1 MRCRDPQGYAD
12 AAHQYV
18 AMGYR
23 YIAPGGLVR
32 SPTKE
37 ILRVLEAVHQVVPEH
52 VDMHLFG
59 LARLGALGDFARLGC
74 GR

>member
-1 MRCRDPQGYAD
+1 
-12 AAHQYV
+12 
-18 AMGYR
+18 MGYR